1 MKNRRTLIA
10 ALSALGT
17 AALHAP
23 LASFAQ
29 PPPTPAGAPGKIWR
43 VGLLTLLGRPA
54 LFDTHFFTG
63 GILRG
68 LRGFGYAEGKNLVIE
83 WRFADSD
90 ASRLPAMAAELLQWK
105 PDLLVATGD
114 QASLEFKK
122 ATTTIPVVS
131 AATSDPVGIGLITS
145 LARPGGNVTGVT
157 SLTAD
162 LAPKQLELLLAM
174 VAAKVPKVTRV
185 AVLMN
190 PGTASH
196 FIRLKNTEAAAKK
209 LGVTIV
215 PVEARDAAQID
226 AAFAKMRRQNASAL
240 FVFLSPLF
248 QQRSA
253 QIAELAA
260 KYRLP
265 SMTAASVYPEAGCL
279 MSYGTNLYEQFRRGA
294 YFVDR
299 ILKGAKPA
307 DLPFEQPTKFE
318 LVINGRT
325 AKALGLKIPHAL
337 LISAERV
344 ID

>member
-1 MKNRRTLIA
+1 MNQRRNLIVA
-10 ALSALGT
+10 AGTGALAAPFAVLAQRPSA
-17 AALHAP
+17 
-23 LASFAQ
+23 
-29 PPPTPAGAPGKIWR
+29 PAGAPGKIWR
-43 VGLLTLLGRPA
+43 LGILTLLGRPA
-54 LFDTHFFTG
+54 VLDTHFFTG
-63 GILRG
+63 GTLRG
-68 LRGFGYAEGKNLVIE
+68 LRDFGYVEGKNLVIE
-83 WRFADSD
+83 WRFGDND
-90 ASRLPAMAAELLQWK
+90 ARRLPALAAELLQWK
-105 PDLLVATGD
+105 PDVLVSTGD

-122 ATTTIPVVS
+122 ATTTIPIVS

-157 SLTAD
+157 SITTD

-174 VAAKVPKVTRV
+174 VAGKLPKVTDV
-185 AVLMN
+185 AVLIN
-190 PGTASH
+190 PEVASH
-196 FIRLKNTEAAAKK
+196 FTRLKSTEAAAKK
-209 LGVTIV
+209 LGITIV

-226 AAFAKMRRQNASAL
+226 AAFARMRGQNAGAL
-240 FVFLSPLF
+240 FVFLNPLF
-248 QQRSA
+248 QQRSG

-260 KYRLP
+260 KFTLP
-265 SMTAASVYPEAGCL
+265 SMTGASVYPEAGCL

-299 ILKGAKPA
+299 IFKGAKPA

-344 ID
+344 IE

>member
-1 MKNRRTLIA
+1 M
-10 ALSALGT
+10 
-17 AALHAP
+17 
-23 LASFAQ
+23 
-29 PPPTPAGAPGKIWR
+29 
-43 VGLLTLLGRPA
+43 V
-54 LFDTHFFTG
+54 
-63 GILRG
+63 
-68 LRGFGYAEGKNLVIE
+68 
-83 WRFADSD
+83 
-90 ASRLPAMAAELLQWK
+90 
-105 PDLLVATGD
+105 
-114 QASLEFKK
+114 
-122 ATTTIPVVS
+122 
-131 AATSDPVGIGLITS
+131 SDPVGIGLITS

-162 LAPKQLELLLAM
+162 LAPKQLEFLVAM

-215 PVEARDAAQID
+215 PVEAQDAAQID
-226 AAFAKMRRQNASAL
+226 AAFAKMREQNAGAL

-248 QQRSA
+248 QQRSG

-337 LISAERV
+337 LSSAERG
-344 ID
+344 IE